1 MSYSDRASHNANSAI
16 IVTVTPQDFP
26 GDGPLAGVEFQRQL
40 EEKAYKAGK
49 GKVPVQYYEDFKE
62 NRSSEPEENRIKPCI
77 KGQYEYASLRGIFP
91 EECEKAFIEGMEHFD
106 ILFQNLQEKMSYWLA
121 WRAEPLPRYAYTEM
135 KRFRVRDY
143 RGCIHVEKALATQ
156 AALLQRLWMEC
167 MWQNRLPAAFPYCII
182 KKHALQ

>member
-1 MSYSDRASHNANSAI
+1 MQA
-16 IVTVTPQDFP
+16 
-26 GDGPLAGVEFQRQL
+26 
-40 EEKAYKAGK
+40 KAKFLCSIMK
-49 GKVPVQYYEDFKE
+49 IFKE

-106 ILFQNLQEKMSYWLA
+106 RYYSRICRKRCHTG
-121 WRAEPLPRYAYTEM
+121 WRGEPEPLPRYAYTEM

-143 RGCIHVEKALATQ
+143 QGCIHVEKARATQ
-156 AALLQRLWMEC
+156 AALLQRLWMAMYVAEQIASC
-167 MWQNRLPAAFPYCII
+167 YSPIALI